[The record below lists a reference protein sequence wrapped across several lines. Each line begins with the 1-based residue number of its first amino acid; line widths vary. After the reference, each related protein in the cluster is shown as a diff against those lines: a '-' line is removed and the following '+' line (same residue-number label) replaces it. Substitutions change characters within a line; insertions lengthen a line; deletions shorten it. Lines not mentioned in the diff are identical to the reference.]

1 MRTLVDLEI
10 PNLKALDRLAK
21 SEGRSRAAI
30 IRQAVGEYLDRHR
43 LTELDDAFGL
53 WGNRRIDGL
62 AYQEKL
68 RDEW

>member
-1 MRTLVDLEI
+1 MRTLIDLEP

-30 IRQAVGEYLDRHR
+30 IREAVGEYLDRRR

-53 WGNRRIDGL
+53 WGNRRVDGL
-62 AYQEKL
+62 AYQSEL
-68 RDEW
+68 RNEW